1 MRSWCLTATVIC
13 LIGSGIH
20 GFEIEPEHH
29 PQSQHGLRDKV
40 VNVRAGGFLKNSN
53 LTDYAREHLSRIA
66 KSKRL
71 SQSPTVTQANYP
83 TPATPIASESAIQRA
98 PELVLQ
104 HTYPEQAVMVPTLNS
119 PAAALSVPQPVAHA
133 APIGSTAT
141 HVLSPVISVQT
152 PSPLQTPTVL
162 PSSNTFEFAPSPVI
176 PLPLAPAT
184 TPQVYRGNSARFAPS
199 VTPYSP
205 SILQPTNTF
214 NARSATSVR
223 RPRREIRRNRATRA
237 R

>member
-29 PQSQHGLRDKV
+29 PQSHHGLRDKV

-66 KSKRL
+66 KSER
-71 SQSPTVTQANYP
+71 QSKASIVTQANSP
-83 TPATPIASESAIQRA
+83 TLATPIASESAVHHA

-119 PAAALSVPQPVAHA
+119 PAALSVPQPVAHA

-162 PSSNTFEFAPSPVI
+162 PSSNTFEFAPTPVMPLKSRGGNWTINGEGRLSFRNNWTASAALRAEAASVFNRPSGTRPVSVSRDTSPNR
-176 PLPLAPAT
+176 PD
-184 TPQVYRGNSARFAPS
+184 
-199 VTPYSP
+199 VTC
-205 SILQPTNTF
+205 
-214 NARSATSVR
+214 
-223 RPRREIRRNRATRA
+223 
-237 R
+237 